1 MPPEDVGKRVTVS
14 ITAALT
20 ATAFQLATANDLPKC
35 SYLTSFDYFIM
46 TSFLVIFVSCIANIV
61 SFQFSELDLSD
72 VSLGID
78 MTCLG
83 FSVLTMFV
91 TLIRF
96 TWCGYIHQQ
105 NEITN
110 ITSQEERNPGRK
122 NSMRNSKDENDD
134 GDDEKTIS
142 TKVD

>member
-1 MPPEDVGKRVTVS
+1 MPPEEVGKRVTVS

-46 TSFLVIFVSCIANIV
+46 TSFFVIFMSCVANIV

-72 VSLGID
+72 VSVAVD

-83 FSVLTMFV
+83 FSALTMC
-91 TLIRF
+91 L
-96 TWCGYIHQQ
+96 
-105 NEITN
+105 
-110 ITSQEERNPGRK
+110 K
-122 NSMRNSKDENDD
+122 
-134 GDDEKTIS
+134 
-142 TKVD
+142 